1 MLLLH
6 GSANSQS
13 TLDSS
18 ESPARHGSFTIGMG
32 LSISMIII
40 RFLLTIM
47 PHNLSFLS
55 YGFLHLDNTMC
66 EGMLKDN
73 SFL

>member
-6 GSANSQS
+6 DSANTQP
-13 TLDSS
+13 TINCS
-18 ESPARHGSFTIGMG
+18 ESPARHGSFTVKMG
-32 LSISMIII
+32 LSISMNII

-47 PHNLSFLS
+47 PYNLSFLS
-55 YGFLHLDNTMC
+55 CGFVHLDTTMC